1 MALCAKE
8 PKWYSDT
15 VSAIGV
21 PEVFKGNDVVNVAY
35 ARHNRLLG
43 VGLARVAG
51 WTLRLCDA
59 GGPRDVGYL
68 S

>member
-15 VSAIGV
+15 VSAIRV
-21 PEVFKGNDVVNVAY
+21 PEAFKGNDVVNVAY
-35 ARHNRLLG
+35 ARYNRLLG
-43 VGLARVAG
+43 VDLAQVNGR
-51 WTLRLCDA
+51 TRRLCDA